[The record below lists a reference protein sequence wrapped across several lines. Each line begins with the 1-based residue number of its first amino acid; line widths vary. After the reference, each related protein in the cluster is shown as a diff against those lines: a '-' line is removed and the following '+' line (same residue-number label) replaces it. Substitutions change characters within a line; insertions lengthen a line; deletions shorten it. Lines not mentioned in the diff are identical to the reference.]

1 LHGAAPVSEVIVVV
15 TPLLSNVESRLG
27 NDDNP
32 LWPVVLHYSLLTPI
46 NTALFYDSLCTFA
59 LLLSFSRSK
68 RPRKYLKDVIASS
81 LIFLPFSNNFF
92 TIFLFHHV
100 AVLAGRSIS
109 AG

>member
-46 NTALFYDSLCTFA
+46 NTALFYDSLKH
-59 LLLSFSRSK
+59 R
-68 RPRKYLKDVIASS
+68 VI
-81 LIFLPFSNNFF
+81 L
-92 TIFLFHHV
+92 
-100 AVLAGRSIS
+100 
-109 AG
+109 